1 MHGCP
6 IRETR
11 TQFLDCWTLGNVSNL
26 AQQVIGQRHSGLGG
40 TCLQLAMKVVG
51 YMPQLD
57 HCRHVQNI
65 QACGTHVNA
74 LWQSVPAE
82 RSRPETFATK
92 CRRIS
97 KPHGVRI
104 MAAMPVAEETRPSPD
119 PEHFRWKPF
128 TMDAALR

>member
-26 AQQVIGQRHSGLGG
+26 AQQVIGQRHSSLGG

-57 HCRHVQNI
+57 HRRHVQNI
-65 QACGTHVNA
+65 QACGAHVNA
-74 LWQSVPAE
+74 LWQSVQAE
-82 RSRPETFATK
+82 RSLPETFATK
-92 CRRIS
+92 RRRIG
-97 KPHGVRI
+97 KPRGARI
-104 MAAMPVAEETRPSPD
+104 MAAMPVADDTRPSPD

-128 TMDAALR
+128 TTDAASR

>member
-11 TQFLDCWTLGNVSNL
+11 TQFLDRGTLGNVSNL

-74 LWQSVPAE
+74 LWQSVPGG
-82 RSRPETFATK
+82 TL
-92 CRRIS
+92 
-97 KPHGVRI
+97 
-104 MAAMPVAEETRPSPD
+104 AA
-119 PEHFRWKPF
+119 
-128 TMDAALR
+128 